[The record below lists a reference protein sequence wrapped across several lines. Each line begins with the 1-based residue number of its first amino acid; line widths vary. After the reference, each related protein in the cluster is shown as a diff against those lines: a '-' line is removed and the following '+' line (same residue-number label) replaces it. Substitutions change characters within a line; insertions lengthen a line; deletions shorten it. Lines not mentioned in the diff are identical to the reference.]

1 MNARKADMQGIAD
14 GAECGLFVLFARV
27 GQCPAHCGL
36 FGLFAP
42 ARKPA
47 EQRQWSSVR
56 VIWPVCAGTETGAE
70 QCQWSSVQV
79 IWPVRTGTETSRA
92 VSVELR
98 AGYLACSHRH
108 AQLKE

>member
-47 EQRQWSSVR
+47 EQH
-56 VIWPVCAGTETGAE
+56 
-70 QCQWSSVQV
+70 QWSSVQV
-79 IWPVRTGTETSRA
+79 IWPVCVRHGNRRRA
-92 VSVELR
+92 ASVELS
-98 AGYLACSHRH
+98 AGYMACSHG
-108 AQLKE
+108 